1 MRRSLPTGGCCGKTN
16 KQTRR
21 NMKRQ
26 RRTFVKLEINI
37 GHLTLEQSAC
47 KGKTKKGRP
56 FMGNFHPA
64 WGNNRFDC
72 NAVDRL

>member
-1 MRRSLPTGGCCGKTN
+1 
-16 KQTRR
+16 
-21 NMKRQ
+21 MKRQ